1 MNQLVVISKTN
12 KPFQYFTFFSNNLNL
27 TELNSLQF
35 NPQGVSPYLT
45 SNSYITGDQN
55 NPYLIIELWDYLSN
69 TNKPNSWA
77 ILDITG
83 KIIKSHFNNFVIY
96 YNSPNVLL
104 VYSNNWLNKNWWL
117 FLIFNILLF
126 IGIIVLLYFIIF
138 KPKRKL
144 LNS

>member
-12 KPFQYFTFFSNNLNL
+12 KPFQYYTFFSNNLEL
-27 TELNSLQF
+27 TDLNSLQF
-35 NPQGVSPYLT
+35 NPQAVTPYLT

-55 NPYLIIELWDYLSN
+55 NPYLIIQIWDYLSN

-104 VYSNNWLNKNWWL
+104 VYSNKWLNKNWWI
-117 FLIFNILLF
+117 FLIFIILLF
-126 IGIIVLLYFIIF
+126 IGILVLLYFIIF
-138 KPKRKL
+138 KTKNKII
-144 LNS
+144 NS

>member
-12 KPFQYFTFFSNNLNL
+12 KPFQYYTFFSNNLEL
-27 TELNSLQF
+27 TDLNSLQF
-35 NPQGVSPYLT
+35 NPQAVTPYLT

-55 NPYLIIELWDYLSN
+55 NPYLIIQIWDYLSN

-104 VYSNNWLNKNWWL
+104 VYNNKWLNKNWWI
-117 FLIFNILLF
+117 FLIFIILLF
-126 IGIIVLLYFIIF
+126 IGILVLLYFIIF
-138 KPKRKL
+138 KTKNKII
-144 LNS
+144 NS